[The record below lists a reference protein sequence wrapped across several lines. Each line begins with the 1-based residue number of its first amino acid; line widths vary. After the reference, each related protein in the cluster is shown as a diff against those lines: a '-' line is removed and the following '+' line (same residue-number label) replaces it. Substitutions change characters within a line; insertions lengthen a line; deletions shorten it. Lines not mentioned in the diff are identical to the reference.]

1 MSVKKLALNGVRSS
15 TPSANNSK
23 RPARQQRLTELL
35 RRVFNKYQ
43 KLDDPEL
50 HRKARLDFVFHMTD
64 WHTDLRGLAELYDHP
79 ERFDADRAGR
89 VVAGFLIHA
98 LGHVRAA
105 SELML
110 DTEGVF
116 FSKPGEVP
124 PGRSK

>member
-23 RPARQQRLTELL
+23 RLARQQRLAELL

-64 WHTDLRGLAELYDHP
+64 WHADLRGLAKLYDHP
-79 ERFDADRAGR
+79 ERFDADRAGQ
-89 VVAGFLIHA
+89 VVAGFLYHA
-98 LGHVRAA
+98 LGHIRAA

-116 FSKPGEVP
+116 FSNPGEVP
-124 PGRSK
+124 PGRSR